1 MNRLASL
8 IPREVEPTSPPFV
21 EPVDVNDL
29 NQIVVSFNPQFPR
42 FSVWQMNELACLF
55 LSRQMPQWTLDCV
68 HFRCRQAHELAR
80 MGSVPSWPLDK
91 RLEHPVR
98 QFSQWLAAKAPS
110 FRFPNPPD
118 GCVPTALVMECV
130 EDRVKDEFSDFMD
143 YWNLRVVLANRAG
156 VDAQSYRFSI
166 QDWVAVRC
174 YQRRLRTGKDSFVCG
189 AYLTPQPHRFSIH

>member
-8 IPREVEPTSPPFV
+8 IPRGVESTSPSFV
-21 EPVDVNDL
+21 EPIDVSDL
-29 NQIVVSFNPQFPR
+29 NQIVISFNPHFQP
-42 FSVWQMNELACLF
+42 FSVWQINELACLF
-55 LSRQMPQWTLDCV
+55 VSRKMPEWTLDCV
-68 HFRCRQAHELAR
+68 HSRCRQANELAR

-91 RLEHPVR
+91 RLEKPVR
-98 QFSQWLAAKAPS
+98 QFSQWLAAKAPA

-143 YWNLRVVLANRAG
+143 YWNLRVVLADRAG

-166 QDWVAVRC
+166 QDWFSARC
-174 YQRRLRTGKDSFVCG
+174 YQRRLRTGKGSFVRG
-189 AYLTPQPHRFSIH
+189 AYLAPQPHRFSVR